1 MYFISQN
8 SFSFSCSKCNVMQCV
23 TQQCFWMVVT
33 LSWASLDWFWIK
45 KQKKRWWRKCQ
56 SVAKVLTTWKLWKPT
71 ENLFCF
77 IEAVLKRVIR
87 ERGGFL
93 YIFLSFLSCLEEF
106 KVCLPG
112 VYQLIQL
119 TVSCCH
125 FPFVLTCHPFVFR
138 FTLAADCRI
147 TRCYL
152 SGDNAVTCI
161 CFQTTNHLVIQVSG
175 KKTKVFVLDVGCAIF
190 TSQQGN
196 YLHWQ
201 NHVVCHN
208 DTQDIAAIWE
218 HQHWPDHNETAT
230 LYLAM
235 FGEKQSI
242 TTLCCLR
249 MKTDVN
255 KSSGFIFIFFK
266 ACLAFWK

>member
-77 IEAVLKRVIR
+77 IRAVLKRVIR
-87 ERGGFL
+87 ERGGSL
-93 YIFLSFLSCLEEF
+93 CIFFCYLSCLEEF
-106 KVCLPG
+106 KFVYLECISWSSWLCL
-112 VYQLIQL
+112 
-119 TVSCCH
+119 
-125 FPFVLTCHPFVFR
+125 
-138 FTLAADCRI
+138 
-147 TRCYL
+147 
-152 SGDNAVTCI
+152 AVIFLLCS
-161 CFQTTNHLVIQVSG
+161 LVIPLCSDSPWRQIVESPVVICQAIMLWH
-175 KKTKVFVLDVGCAIF
+175 VFAFKPQIILWSKFLGRKQKSLSVLDVGCAIF

-201 NHVVCHN
+201 NHLVCHN

-235 FGEKQSI
+235 FGKNRALLPCVAWEWKLMSTKVQ
-242 TTLCCLR
+242 
-249 MKTDVN
+249 D
-255 KSSGFIFIFFK
+255 FF
-266 ACLAFWK
+266 FF

>member
-77 IEAVLKRVIR
+77 IRAVLKRVIR
-87 ERGGFL
+87 KRGGSLCIFFL
-93 YIFLSFLSCLEEF
+93 LSILFRGIQI
-106 KVCLPG
+106 CLPG

-119 TVSCCH
+119 TVSCRH

-175 KKTKVFVLDVGCAIF
+175 KKTKVFVCSWCGMCYIYISTGQLP
-190 TSQQGN
+190 S
-196 YLHWQ
+196 
-201 NHVVCHN
+201 
-208 DTQDIAAIWE
+208 
-218 HQHWPDHNETAT
+218 
-230 LYLAM
+230 LA
-235 FGEKQSI
+235 KPS
-242 TTLCCLR
+242 CL
-249 MKTDVN
+249 
-255 KSSGFIFIFFK
+255 S
-266 ACLAFWK
+266 